1 MIETPAR
8 RSLIDRSA
16 EAATQSTA
24 RMRDFQLTGAAK
36 LVHPRGGLRG
46 ALL

>member
-8 RSLIDRSA
+8 RSLINRSA
-16 EAATQSTA
+16 EAATLATA
-24 RMRDFQLTGAAK
+24 RIRDFQLTGAAK
-36 LVHPRGGLRG
+36 LVHPRGGLGG